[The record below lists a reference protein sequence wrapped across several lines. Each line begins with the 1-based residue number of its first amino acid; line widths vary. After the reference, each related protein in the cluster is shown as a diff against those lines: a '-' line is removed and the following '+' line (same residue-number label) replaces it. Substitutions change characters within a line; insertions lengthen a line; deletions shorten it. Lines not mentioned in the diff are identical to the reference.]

1 MGLSEAMFSL
11 PQACFPSSFLLNVTS
26 AILRVRVTC
35 ENGWVLQ
42 GSLAVRNRPLVKSA
56 GSEPWCRL
64 LLSWPLAGGDRP
76 AQFSGDP
83 RKDSIASP
91 ARAS

>member
-64 LLSWPLAGGDRP
+64 LLSGLLLEETGQPSSQGTPERIP
-76 AQFSGDP
+76 
-83 RKDSIASP
+83 
-91 ARAS
+91 